1 MNLKS
6 VPSKLV
12 CIHFSI
18 RSFNSGEKWFF
29 QSPVLPGTSKEKH
42 FTSICT
48 APAIKRTGRD
58 VYTFTDEISAVIHQ
72 SNFFADFAI
81 DRFVFGEIVET
92 QMFSQFDQL
101 IFGQRLAKE
110 FGNLLDFTSQ
120 VLHASTHIET
130 RKENLKNKTQKF
142 QTISVYLFKVLVEDE
157 VQIGMMP
164 FVPSVQQM
172 RKERSTVNYPF
183 RNWQMR
189 ARVNS
194 SRLRCAR

>member
-1 MNLKS
+1 
-6 VPSKLV
+6 
-12 CIHFSI
+12 
-18 RSFNSGEKWFF
+18 
-29 QSPVLPGTSKEKH
+29 
-42 FTSICT
+42 
-48 APAIKRTGRD
+48 
-58 VYTFTDEISAVIHQ
+58 
-72 SNFFADFAI
+72 
-81 DRFVFGEIVET
+81 
-92 QMFSQFDQL
+92 MFSQFDQL

-110 FGNLLDFTSQ
+110 FGNLLDFSSQ
-120 VLHASTHIET
+120 VLHASTHIEKHV
-130 RKENLKNKTQKF
+130 RKTLKTKTQKF